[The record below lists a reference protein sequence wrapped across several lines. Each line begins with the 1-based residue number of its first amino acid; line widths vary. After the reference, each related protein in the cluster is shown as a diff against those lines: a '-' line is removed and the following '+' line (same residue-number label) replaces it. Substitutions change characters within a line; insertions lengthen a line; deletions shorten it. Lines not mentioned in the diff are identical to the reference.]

1 MSTQDLEAS
10 MRKSVEATQRNFNTI
25 RTGRANSSLLDR
37 ISVEYYGA
45 DTPLKSLATL
55 STPDSQ
61 TIQIQP
67 FDISALASIEKA
79 IAMSELGFT
88 PNNDGKIIRINV
100 PPLTEERRKEFCK
113 LASKYAEEG
122 KVALRNLR
130 RDAIDK
136 IKKQE
141 KEGEFSEDQSRDE
154 QDGVQKTLDKFIAE
168 LEQHLASKYAEEG
181 KVALRNLRRDAIDK
195 IKKQEKEGEFS
206 EDQSRDE
213 QDGIQ
218 KTLDKF
224 IAELE
229 QHLATK
235 EADILK
241 V

>member
-1 MSTQDLEAS
+1 MSKQDLEAS
-10 MRKSVEATQRNFNTI
+10 MQKSLEATQRMFNTI
-25 RTGRANSSLLDR
+25 RTGRANPSLLDR

-45 DTPLKSLATL
+45 ETPLKSLATL

-67 FDISALASIEKA
+67 FDISSLASIEKA

-122 KVALRNLR
+122 KVALRNIR

-141 KEGEFSEDQSRDE
+141 KEGEFSEDQSHDE
-154 QDGVQKTLDKFIAE
+154 QDGVQKVLDTFIAA
-168 LEQHLASKYAEEG
+168 LEKHLA
-181 KVALRNLRRDAIDK
+181 D
-195 IKKQEKEGEFS
+195 
-206 EDQSRDE
+206 
-213 QDGIQ
+213 
-218 KTLDKF
+218 
-224 IAELE
+224 
-229 QHLATK
+229 K

>member
-1 MSTQDLEAS
+1 MDLEAS
-10 MRKSVEATQRNFNTI
+10 MSKSLEATQRNFNTI
-25 RTGRANSSLLDR
+25 RTGRANTSLLDKVM
-37 ISVEYYGA
+37 VEYYGA
-45 DTPLKSLATL
+45 DTPLKSLATI
-55 STPDSQ
+55 SAPDSQ

-67 FDISALASIEKA
+67 FDRGSMALIEKA
-79 IAMSELGFT
+79 IGMSDLGLT

-154 QDGVQKTLDKFIAE
+154 QDSV
-168 LEQHLASKYAEEG
+168 
-181 KVALRNLRRDAIDK
+181 
-195 IKKQEKEGEFS
+195 
-206 EDQSRDE
+206 
-213 QDGIQ
+213 Q